1 MKIGVPKE
9 IKNREHR
16 VGLVPGGAR
25 ALAKDG
31 HKVFVEKGAGLGS
44 GITDDE
50 YRAAG
55 AAIVADK
62 RKLFDD
68 SDMIVK
74 VKEPL
79 EEEYAFFHEGQILYT
94 YLHLAAAEEL
104 VDALRKRKIKAVAY
118 ETIQLA
124 DGSLPLL
131 TPMSEVAGK
140 MSVQIGANYLVKHNG
155 GRGVLLGGVPGV
167 NRGQVAIIGG
177 GVVGINAAKIAVGM
191 GARVSVLDISASRLA
206 YLDDVFGNAIT
217 TLMSH
222 DENIHNAVVKADLV
236 IGAVLIPG
244 ARAPHLVSEALVK
257 EMKPGSVIVDVAVD
271 QGGCVETAEVT
282 SHDQPVIVKHG
293 VLHYAVPN
301 IPGAVSNTSTYALT
315 NVTLKYMLA
324 IARWGVEGAARRDGA
339 LYKGVNVY
347 KGEVT
352 HAAVAESVGAKS
364 AALSELLEDEKKVPA
379 RP

>member
-1 MKIGVPKE
+1 MRIGVAKE

-16 VGLVPGGAR
+16 VGLVPGGVK
-25 ALAKDG
+25 ALVKEG
-31 HKVFVEKGAGLGS
+31 HSVFVEKGAGLGS
-44 GITDDE
+44 GITDEE
-50 YRAAG
+50 YKAAG
-55 AAIVADK
+55 AAIVSDK

-68 SDMIVK
+68 SEMIIK

-79 EEEYAFFHEGQILYT
+79 EEEYGLFHEDQILYT
-94 YLHLAAAEEL
+94 YLHLAAASGL
-104 VDALRKRKIKAVAY
+104 VSALRQRRIKAVAY
-118 ETIQLA
+118 ETIQLH

-167 NRGQVAIIGG
+167 NRGIVTIIGG
-177 GVVGINAAKIAVGM
+177 GVVGINAAKIAVGL
-191 GARVSVLDISASRLA
+191 GARVNVLDISAGRLA

-222 DENIHNAVVKADLV
+222 DENIQNAVVQADLL

-244 ARAPHLVSEALVK
+244 ARAPHLVNEAMVK
-257 EMKPGSVIVDVAVD
+257 KMKPGSVIVDVAVD

-282 SHDQPVIVKHG
+282 SHDQPVVLKHG

-315 NVTLKYMLA
+315 NVTLKYALN
-324 IARWGVEGAARRDGA
+324 IARWGLEAAVRKDGA

-347 KGEVT
+347 KGEIT
-352 HAAVAESVGAKS
+352 YKAVAESVGAQP
-364 AALSELLEDEKKVPA
+364 AELSSLIEGRGIPA
-379 RP
+379 

>member
-16 VGLVPGGAR
+16 VGLVPGGVR
-25 ALAKDG
+25 ALTLDG
-31 HKVFVEKGAGLGS
+31 QKVFVEKGAGLGS
-44 GITDDE
+44 GIPDE
-50 YRAAG
+50 EYKAAG
-55 AAIVADK
+55 ATIVADK

-68 SDMIVK
+68 ADMIIK

-79 EEEYAFFHEGQILYT
+79 EEEYEYFHEDQILYT
-94 YLHLAAAEEL
+94 YLHLAAAPKL
-104 VDALRKRKIKAVAY
+104 IKFLQKSKVRAVAY
-118 ETIQLA
+118 ETIQLK

-140 MSVQIGANYLVKHNG
+140 MSVQIGAQFLEKHYG

-167 NRGQVAIIGG
+167 HRGVVTIIGG

-191 GARVSVLDISASRLA
+191 GARVNILDVSAPRLA
-206 YLDDVFGNAIT
+206 YLDDVFGNSAT

-222 DENIHNAVVKADLV
+222 EENISKAVKSADLV

-244 ARAPHLVSEALVK
+244 AKAPSLVTEEMVK
-257 EMKPGSVIVDVAVD
+257 TMKPGSVIVDVAVD

-282 SHDQPVIVKHG
+282 SHDKPVIIKHG

-301 IPGAVSNTSTYALT
+301 IPGAVANTSTYALT
-315 NVTLKYMLA
+315 NVTLKYA
-324 IARWGVEGAARRDGA
+324 RSIAKLGLEEAVRRDEA
-339 LYKGVNVY
+339 LQKGVNVY
-347 KGEVT
+347 RGKIT
-352 HAAVAESVGAKS
+352 YAAVAQSAGEKS
-364 AALSELLEDEKKVPA
+364 SELAALLA
-379 RP
+379 